1 MQAPTAIGDY
11 TTGEH
16 RIIVRTISLPEQ
28 SELHLEDSFAE
39 IAGAC
44 DGQTLSGADGE
55 GLTLTALDDDATA
68 GFHQSVTASSPLWEE
83 VMAELLAMMDT
94 HRVVSQDGNN
104 VVEVM
109 GGQPVGD
116 RGPRRPEGPG
126 NQARRNRRRRAPT
139 RRRARRSGENPSP
152 SQPSCRCDSAT
163 TLSSKSSALPL
174 DQV

>member
-1 MQAPTAIGDY
+1 MKLPSPSARGAATPAPGGATALRGAYPEGGVQAPTAIGDY

-16 RIIVRTISLPEQ
+16 RIIVRTISPPEQ
-28 SELHLEDSFAE
+28 SELNLEDSFAE

-109 GGQPVGD
+109 GVNLS
-116 RGPRRPEGPG
+116 ETE
-126 NQARRNRRRRAPT
+126 ARDVLKAQET
-139 RRRARRSGENPSP
+139 KLAET
-152 SQPSCRCDSAT
+152 A
-163 TLSSKSSALPL
+163 AAH
-174 DQV
+174 

>member
-28 SELHLEDSFAE
+28 SELNLEDSFAE

-83 VMAELLAMMDT
+83 VM
-94 HRVVSQDGNN
+94 
-104 VVEVM
+104 
-109 GGQPVGD
+109 
-116 RGPRRPEGPG
+116 
-126 NQARRNRRRRAPT
+126 
-139 RRRARRSGENPSP
+139 
-152 SQPSCRCDSAT
+152 PSCSR
-163 TLSSKSSALPL
+163 
-174 DQV
+174 

>member
-1 MQAPTAIGDY
+1 MGQRLLPRAGPRPCAGRTRRAGCRRPRRSA
-11 TTGEH
+11 TTPTGEH

-28 SELHLEDSFAE
+28 SELNLEDSFAE

-109 GGQPVGD
+109 GVNLS
-116 RGPRRPEGPG
+116 ETE
-126 NQARRNRRRRAPT
+126 ARDVLKAQET
-139 RRRARRSGENPSP
+139 KLAETV
-152 SQPSCRCDSAT
+152 A
-163 TLSSKSSALPL
+163 AAH
-174 DQV
+174 